1 MERNP
6 LWKEKFFP
14 YDSIPK
20 GSFTEANKIFDC
32 CNFGN
37 PYVLTNTSFPTQ
49 RIDVYASRNTWSAFL
64 TTSSPL
70 TVISFASP
78 NPRPTRYNIFAYC
91 RAQHTAAMLE
101 FYAECCLG

>member
-14 YDSIPK
+14 YDSILN

-32 CNFGN
+32 CNFSN

-49 RIDVYASRNTWSAFL
+49 RIDVYASRNT
-64 TTSSPL
+64 
-70 TVISFASP
+70 
-78 NPRPTRYNIFAYC
+78 
-91 RAQHTAAMLE
+91 
-101 FYAECCLG
+101 